1 MKFRFKGLN
10 EYVEELVQISNVFA
24 SQYVVELA
32 LKDGA
37 DVVADETRKALENL
51 EVDNRPFVPDGRRSI
66 MEVQKRGLLNSFGIT
81 PAQKKYNMIDVK
93 TGFDGY
99 NKLDQPNVVIARS
112 LESGTSFMPKNPI
125 ISKATRRARKDC
137 LEAMQNRITKEIELI
152 KSKDKKGL

>member
-32 LKDGA
+32 LTDGA

-66 MEVQKRGLLNSFGIT
+66 LEVQKRALLDSFGIT
-81 PAQKKYNMIDVK
+81 PVQQKYNMIDVK

-99 NKLDQPNVVIARS
+99 NKLGQPNVVIARS

-152 KSKDKKGL
+152 KSKNKKGL